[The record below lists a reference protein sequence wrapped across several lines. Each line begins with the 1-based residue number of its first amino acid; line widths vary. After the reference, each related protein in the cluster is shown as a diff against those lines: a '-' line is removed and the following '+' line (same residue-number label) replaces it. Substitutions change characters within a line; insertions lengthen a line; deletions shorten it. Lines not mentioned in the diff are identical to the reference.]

1 MNIAEFYNFVVLA
14 IINKIFALIVIVLQL
29 IIGVVTFTKV
39 GFLNRSLKFVSKL
52 VLVSKIFFL
61 EILYIWFLN
70 KMLTICW
77 FNTVQTV
84 IKLESTWIIIRC

>member
-1 MNIAEFYNFVVLA
+1 LLFQPRLYVAVLILKNNKNMNIAEFYNFVVLA

-70 KMLTICW
+70 KMLTIC
-77 FNTVQTV
+77 
-84 IKLESTWIIIRC
+84 